1 MELPPRTRWRY
12 LRICVRAP
20 ENGFLA
26 RHHAGPAFALRT
38 RVLAVAANVIVR
50 VLLAPGCAACG
61 VLLLRPLASPV
72 CDRCWRDVPTLVPP
86 RCDRCGD
93 SLRQWRSSA
102 SLCARCRRVPTRVSC
117 ARSAGPY
124 DGSLR
129 SILHAFKYQGR
140 RGLARPL
147 AALLRE
153 EGADLLAGADAVIP
167 VPLHPFRALE
177 RGFNQSDDLARELG
191 PPVWRVL
198 RRVRHGPPQ
207 ATLPAARRNANVRA
221 AFALTWR
228 SRLASRLHERLD
240 LRNRVVVLIDDVM
253 TTGATMEACARPL
266 LEAGVRSVR
275 ALTVARAEAGRPARP
290 PPRHHPW
297 RASRR

>member
-1 MELPPRTRWRY
+1 MSSSGSCSRRAARRVVSCCGDRSRVRSATGAGATCRRSFRRAATGAVIRCGSGAAPPTS
-12 LRICVRAP
+12 
-20 ENGFLA
+20 A
-26 RHHAGPAFALRT
+26 R
-38 RVLAVAANVIVR
+38 VAAAYR
-50 VLLAPGCAACG
+50 RGSRARGAPG
-61 VLLLRPLASPV
+61 R
-72 CDRCWRDVPTLVPP
+72 
-86 RCDRCGD
+86 
-93 SLRQWRSSA
+93 
-102 SLCARCRRVPTRVSC
+102 
-117 ARSAGPY
+117 Y

-129 SILHAFKYQGR
+129 SIVHAFKYQGR

-147 AALLRE
+147 AALLRDA
-153 EGADLLAGADAVIP
+153 GADLLAGADAVIP

-191 PPVWRVL
+191 LPVWRVL

-228 SRLASRLHERLD
+228 ARLAPRLHERLD

-253 TTGATMEACARPL
+253 TTGATVEACARPL

-290 PPRHHPW
+290 PPQHHPW